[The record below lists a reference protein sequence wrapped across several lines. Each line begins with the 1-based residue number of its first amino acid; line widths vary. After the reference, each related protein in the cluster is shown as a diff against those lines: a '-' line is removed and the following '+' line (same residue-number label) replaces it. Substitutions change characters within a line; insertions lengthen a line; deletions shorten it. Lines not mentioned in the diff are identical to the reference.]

1 MRTAAPRTALLALVL
16 LAVGCRLSYT
26 GGATTVKPHE
36 VPAGWLTAAPTPV
49 VVQTQRQ
56 DCGLAALAMIA
67 GAWGRHW
74 TLPDLTHRLPP
85 GSKGVQLGKLRDLA
99 RERGLV
105 AYAVKGSFD
114 DLRTELA
121 AGRPVLL
128 GLVLPFDRSN
138 NLHHYEVAVAMNPAD
153 GTVVTRDPA
162 TGDLRR
168 RPREVLDLEWKHAGY
183 ATLVVVGTTDARVS
197 MQENSRCAEAC

>member
-1 MRTAAPRTALLALVL
+1 MRAALLALVL
-16 LAVGCRLSYT
+16 CTVGCRLAYT

-49 VVQTQRQ
+49 VVQSERS
-56 DCGLAALAMIA
+56 DCGLAALAMVA

-74 TLPDLTHRLPP
+74 TLDDLTHRLPP
-85 GSKGVQLGKLRDLA
+85 GKKGVQLGKLRDLA

-114 DLRTELA
+114 DLRKELA

-128 GLVLPFDRSN
+128 GLVLPFDRNN
-138 NLHHYEVAVAMNPAD
+138 NLNHYEVAVAMNPAD
-153 GTVVTRDPA
+153 DTVVTRDPA
-162 TGDLRR
+162 TGELMKRQR
-168 RPREVLDLEWKHAGY
+168 KVLDLEWKHAGY
-183 ATLVVVGTTDARVS
+183 ATLVVVGTVDARLS
-197 MQENSRCAEAC
+197 MQENSYD

>member
-1 MRTAAPRTALLALVL
+1 MRTAAPRAALLALVL

-36 VPAGWLTAAPTPV
+36 VPSGWLKAAPTPV
-49 VVQTQRQ
+49 VVQAQRQ
-56 DCGLAALAMIA
+56 DCGLAALAMVA

-74 TLPDLTHRLPP
+74 TLPDLARRLPP
-85 GSKGVQLGKLRDLA
+85 GKKGVQLGRLRDLA

-114 DLRTELA
+114 DLRKELS

-128 GLVLPFDRSN
+128 GLVLPFDRN
-138 NLHHYEVAVAMNPAD
+138 ENLHHYEVVVAMNPAD
-153 GTVVTRDPA
+153 DTVVTRDPA
-162 TGDLRR
+162 TGDLMRR
-168 RPREVLDLEWKHAGY
+168 ARKVLDLEWKHAGY

-197 MQENSRCAEAC
+197 M